1 MLLFLSLLDTE
12 EEKTKFE
19 KIYNCYRSK
28 MMFTAYGILHNRQDA
43 ENIVQDS
50 FIALIENLEKIQE
63 VSCHK
68 TWNYIVTIVK
78 NKSFNLL
85 KQKKKV
91 LPSDM
96 DEELEKAD
104 GDQKNLG
111 EMAEEQEMAE
121 VLAELIKELPF
132 PYKEVLYLQY
142 VNGMDQQSIAE
153 VLDKSHD
160 NIRQISLRARSK
172 LKKRL
177 EARGYQ
183 GV

>member
-19 KIYNCYRSK
+19 KIYNNYKKK
-28 MMFTAYGILHNRQDA
+28 MLFTAYGILRNRQDA

-50 FIALIENLEKIQE
+50 FIALIENLEKIEE

-78 NKSFNLL
+78 HKSFNLL
-85 KQKKKV
+85 RQKKKV

-96 DEELEKAD
+96 DEELEQCG

-111 EMAEEQEMAE
+111 DLAEKQELTD
-121 VLAELIKELPF
+121 VLAELIKELPYPF
-132 PYKEVLYLQY
+132 KEVLYLQY
-142 VNGMDQQSIAE
+142 VNGMDQQSIAKI
-153 VLDKSHD
+153 LDKSHD

>member
-1 MLLFLSLLDTE
+1 MLLYLNLLDTE
-12 EEKTKFE
+12 EDKTKFE
-19 KIYNCYRSK
+19 QLYEAYRKK
-28 MMFTAYGILHNRQDA
+28 MLFTAYGILHNRQDA

-50 FIALIENLEKIQE
+50 FIALIENLEKIDKI
-63 VSCHK
+63 SCHK

-96 DEELEKAD
+96 NEELEKAD
-104 GDQKNLG
+104 GEQKNLG
-111 EMAEEQEMAE
+111 EQAEEQELTE
-121 VLAELIKELPF
+121 VLAELIRELPF

-142 VNGMDQQSIAE
+142 VNGMDGQAIAE
-153 VLDKSHD
+153 LLGKSHE
-160 NIRQISLRARSK
+160 NIRQISLRAKSK